1 MTVRKTDTGPDSR
14 PARREAIE
22 AAVLWGSALVAT
34 VGLSSWL
41 GASSVES
48 VWGVPRWAL
57 YGVFG
62 PWAAFFVLHLRFC
75 LRRRPSSP
83 KQ

>member
-1 MTVRKTDTGPDSR
+1 MPEKKRSEGPDSR
-14 PARREAIE
+14 PARRQAIE

-34 VGLSSWL
+34 VGLSTWL
-41 GASSVES
+41 GMATVEP

-62 PWAAFFVLHLRFC
+62 PWVLFFLLHLRFC
-75 LRRRPSSP
+75 RRRSAGGSKP
-83 KQ
+83 

>member
-1 MTVRKTDTGPDSR
+1 MTARKTDQGPDSR

-41 GASSVES
+41 GASSVEP
-48 VWGVPRWAL
+48 VLGVPRWAF
-57 YGVFG
+57 YGIFG
-62 PWAAFFVLHLRFC
+62 PWLAFFGLHLRFC
-75 LRRRPSSP
+75 LRRRSGSP